1 MLDISRKTSERNGIE
16 IVDNNGIL
24 WWNEKHIEEELDHQ
38 KFQEI
43 TTKYHSDH
51 RKHRYELVTEPKK
64 EYSMIFIDE
73 KLAIKVIMDC
83 RTTSAYKFRTRLGFK
98 WYNIIL
104 IKEQSVLTE
113 IMSLFEGENNQI
125 QCNVLSYRIDIYF
138 HDYKLAIDKDENG
151 HSNKNIDDKIKR
163 QKAIKQEIGC

>member
-1 MLDISRKTSERNGIE
+1 MLDISRKTSERNSIE
-16 IVDNNGIL
+16 IVDNDGIL

-98 WYNIIL
+98 WYNVIL

>member
-43 TTKYHSDH
+43 TTKYYSDH

-98 WYNIIL
+98 WYNVIL

-113 IMSLFEGENNQI
+113 IISLFEGENNQI

>member
-138 HDYKLAIDKDENG
+138 HDYKVAIDKDENG

>member
-16 IVDNNGIL
+16 IVDNDGIL

>member
-16 IVDNNGIL
+16 IVDNDGIL

-113 IMSLFEGENNQI
+113 IMSLFEGENNQM
-125 QCNVLSYRIDIYF
+125 QCKVLSYRIDIYF

>member
-1 MLDISRKTSERNGIE
+1 MLDISRKTSERNSIE
-16 IVDNNGIL
+16 IVDNDGIL

-83 RTTSAYKFRTRLGFK
+83 RTRLGFK
-98 WYNIIL
+98 WYNVVL

-113 IMSLFEGENNQI
+113 IMSLFEGENNRV

-138 HDYKLAIDKDENG
+138 HDYKLAIDKDENE

>member
-16 IVDNNGIL
+16 IVDNDGIL

-113 IMSLFEGENNQI
+113 IMSLFEGENNQM